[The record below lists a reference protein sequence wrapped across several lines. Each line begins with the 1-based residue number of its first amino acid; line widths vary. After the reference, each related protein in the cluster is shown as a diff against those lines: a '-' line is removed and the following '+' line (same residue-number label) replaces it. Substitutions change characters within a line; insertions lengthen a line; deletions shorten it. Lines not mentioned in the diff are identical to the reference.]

1 MWFYWIVNRLCCRSK
16 ISSTAFFRFGFGAF
30 RSTLSRF
37 FVLNGFALRY
47 DSYHMN
53 NKDLKNEFFKLL
65 DSIVPRAGRNNSAY
79 KANINK
85 RIKFLMGIFSDIG
98 RDFPLDSGIIE
109 LLLLLTKTN
118 FQQMESKVWIGLSNF
133 FWVLDTLHE
142 KTWR

>member
-1 MWFYWIVNRLCCRSK
+1 MWFYWMKNFIIVNRLCCRSK

-85 RIKFLMGIFSDIG
+85 RIKFLMGIFFG
-98 RDFPLDSGIIE
+98 HRARFPARFWNYRTLALTDKNQFSTNGI
-109 LLLLLTKTN
+109 
-118 FQQMESKVWIGLSNF
+118 ESLNRALKFFLGLGY
-133 FWVLDTLHE
+133 VT
-142 KTWR
+142 